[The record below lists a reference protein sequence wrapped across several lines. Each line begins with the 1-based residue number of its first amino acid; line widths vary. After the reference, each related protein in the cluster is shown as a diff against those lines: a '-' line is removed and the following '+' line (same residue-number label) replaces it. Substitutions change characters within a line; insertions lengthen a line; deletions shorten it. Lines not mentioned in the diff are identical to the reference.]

1 MQTNFLEY
9 ERLERN
15 EQYAVKNIDILG
27 SSLSVYNC
35 FDSLI
40 KLFLNLSTHR
50 KKNCIFKY

>member
-27 SSLSVYNC
+27 SSVWAC
-35 FDSLI
+35 IIVLI
-40 KLFLNLSTHR
+40 VW
-50 KKNCIFKY
+50 